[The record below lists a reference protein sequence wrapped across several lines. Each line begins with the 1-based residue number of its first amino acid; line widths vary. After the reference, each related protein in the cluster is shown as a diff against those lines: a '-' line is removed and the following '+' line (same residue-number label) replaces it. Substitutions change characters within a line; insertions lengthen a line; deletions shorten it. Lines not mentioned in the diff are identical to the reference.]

1 MAKQKSTLSEVS
13 DMLTKTASLLRGQY
27 KVTSAGVVSAIIGGL
42 IKLNVLTETFPKP
55 FDVVGNVII
64 FVAVLMVVIDIARG
78 GLMD

>member
-42 IKLNVLTETFPKP
+42 IKLNVLTETFPQP

-64 FVAVLMVVIDIARG
+64 FAAVLMVVIDIARG